1 MRALILLA
9 VLAAP
14 ALAAPA
20 LAATPNDAADGDR
33 YRQCLDLAQTDPAQ
47 AIERANTWRANGG
60 GVPAR
65 HCLALA
71 YGGKG
76 DFAAATAELVAAARA
91 AETDHDPHAAD
102 LWGQAGNAALLAK
115 DGGAA
120 ITGFTSGIAVAGTE
134 PVRLAALLT
143 DRARALVAAN
153 RTTEARTDLTRATG
167 LDPSS
172 TTGWL
177 LLATLTRRLND
188 LPAAE
193 RAILEGARRE
203 PGDPD
208 IAFEAGNIAA
218 AQGHLDLARTEW
230 KKVVDGA
237 PGSDAAAAAA
247 KALTANP

>member
-1 MRALILLA
+1 MRALILF
-9 VLAAP
+9 

-20 LAATPNDAADGDR
+20 MAAAAVAATPLGDDGDR
-33 YRQCLDLAQTDPAQ
+33 YRQCLDLAQSNPAQ
-47 AIERANTWRANGG
+47 AVERASEWRANGG
-60 GVPAR
+60 GIPAR

-91 AETDHDPHAAD
+91 AEVDHDPHAAD

-115 DGGAA
+115 DSGAA
-120 ITGFTSGIAVAGTE
+120 ITDFTSGIAVAGTE

-143 DRARALVAAN
+143 DRARALVDGN
-153 RTTEARTDLTRATG
+153 RVTDARTDLTRATG

-177 LLATLTRRLND
+177 LLATLARRLND

-193 RAILEGARRE
+193 RAILEGARRD

-218 AQGHLDLARTEW
+218 AQGKPDLARAAWTAVA
-230 KKVVDGA
+230 KGA
-237 PGSDAAAAAA
+237 PGSAAAEAATRSLA
-247 KALTANP
+247 ANPG